1 MKKLPAESS
10 HNFLVLIPCKQQ
22 VHYAPTDS
30 RTRKIGFSANSFT
43 TVLLVVGGLALAGNI
58 TSWQHHYEQV
68 TISQDGIDDASSS
81 QLSRYSLRRQKKIT
95 NWIGITVN

>member
-58 TSWQHHYEQV
+58 ITSRSLSPKMALTMPHLRSSLATAYADRRKLR
-68 TISQDGIDDASSS
+68 IGLASLSID
-81 QLSRYSLRRQKKIT
+81 
-95 NWIGITVN
+95 